1 MKDEKKKKKDNS
13 KKEEKEVD
21 RRKFLEKSAKDIG
34 AAGFAIYDIA
44 KTIREEV
51 IQGVVNEIKDAIRR
65 P

>member
-1 MKDEKKKKKDNS
+1 MKEKKKKAKP
-13 KKEEKEVD
+13 KKEELEVD

-51 IQGVVNEIKDAIRR
+51 IQGVVDEIKDAIRKS
-65 P
+65 

>member
-1 MKDEKKKKKDNS
+1 MKDAKSKKKNRS
-13 KKEEKEVD
+13 KKEELEVD

-44 KTIREEV
+44 KTIKEEV
-51 IQGVVNEIKDAIRR
+51 VQGVVNEIKDAIRR